1 MKKEDII
8 SFKYIL
14 IYMAIL
20 IFILTVYFSIY
31 PLEPHF
37 KIMEEEC
44 EGVVWAK
51 NDMLT
56 LDYEEH
62 IVITNTG
69 KDLAGYN
76 TLKIEKC
83 EQVEVDEIIHKIS
96 ISDRE
101 CTENDVMMTVGRDWL
116 IFCDDGKFVKEE
128 KIQKQ
133 DLTKDWLEENCDK
146 IDKNNFK
153 CEEYQIEV
161 WNQLK

>member
-1 MKKEDII
+1 MKSKKTIKLQKFKMKKEDII

-14 IYMAIL
+14 IYMGIL

-37 KIMEEEC
+37 KIFKEGCEEVP
-44 EGVVWAK
+44 GVVWAK

-83 EQVEVDEIIHKIS
+83 KMVEVDDIELRESLWVDSVTKEISK
-96 ISDRE
+96 
-101 CTENDVMMTVGRDWL
+101 
-116 IFCDDGKFVKEE
+116 K
-128 KIQKQ
+128 

-153 CEEYQIEV
+153 CEEYQVEV
-161 WNQLK
+161 WGQLK